1 MQHGRYF
8 VLKGYDT
15 MKKILIR
22 ADDLGMSKG
31 VNFGIAQAVNEGI
44 VRSVGVM
51 SNMPDARH
59 GLDLLKR
66 ESISLGLHCC
76 ISTGRPLLP
85 ADRVPS
91 LVDEN
96 GNFKRSSAY
105 RHEDDFAEYEQVRA
119 EIEAQLIEFMRL
131 TGKKPDY
138 FEGHAV
144 ASPTFFRAMRDV
156 ARQYECD
163 YLEMKWAE
171 AVPFKGARLQGGMAV
186 PSPDYDPYEL
196 LRQTLETSL
205 SEDVIPMLILHPGFV
220 DLPLVQASSLLKPR
234 ILEADM
240 ASSQKAKELL
250 RRCAAQV
257 VAYHEL

>member
-171 AVPFKGARLQGGMAV
+171 AVPFKGARLQGGAW
-186 PSPDYDPYEL
+186 PY
-196 LRQTLETSL
+196 LRQIMIRMSC
-205 SEDVIPMLILHPGFV
+205 SGRRWK
-220 DLPLVQASSLLKPR
+220 PLCPK
-234 ILEADM
+234 M
-240 ASSQKAKELL
+240 
-250 RRCAAQV
+250 
-257 VAYHEL
+257 